1 MRDPVSSSKPAI
13 RSVPAKPLVKSEAAS
28 AQAVAGAQRKRLRQV
43 ELLLEV
49 SRRMAAYDT
58 LDEILTALID
68 VTTEELDAERG
79 TLFLNDAETGELFSR
94 VAQGNIQREI
104 RFLNH
109 TGIAGH
115 VFTTGEAVNIAD
127 AYADPRFNRSIDEQ
141 TGFVTR
147 NILCVP
153 IKTFKGEIIGVSQ
166 TLNKRR
172 GKFTRADLQLLE
184 ALTTQGTLALQSAR
198 FLESM
203 KKIRRQEMEFIDVV
217 SEVTAD
223 IKLGSLL
230 QKVMGEATR
239 LLNAERS
246 TLFLNDEKTG
256 ELWSEVGQGLE
267 SLQIRLPNT
276 AGIAGAVFTSGKTI
290 NIPYAY
296 ADLRF
301 NPAFDKRTG
310 YFTRSIL
317 CVPIVNKAGKII
329 GVTQVLNKRG
339 GPFTH
344 EDESRLRAFT
354 AQISIALENA
364 KLFADVQQIK
374 NYNEAMLESM
384 SNGVITLDGQEKI
397 VTCNAAGLRILRTA
411 TDAIVGRSAAD
422 FFGAANSWV
431 LDKLRHVEE
440 KQTAEHLMD
449 AELVL
454 DDATLSVNF
463 SVQPLLSME
472 KKRIGWMLM
481 LEDISSEKRLRST
494 MSRYMDP
501 GIADQ
506 MVANGA
512 EMLGGK
518 NVHAT
523 VLFSDIRSFTT
534 ITEQLG
540 AQGTVT
546 LLNEY
551 FTMMVDC
558 IQREEGMLDK
568 FIGDAIMAAFGI
580 PVGHDDDA
588 DRALRTAI
596 AMMNELSAWN
606 QLRAREGK
614 PPVEIGIGLN
624 TDQVVSGNIGSK
636 KRMDYTIIGDGVN
649 LAARLESACKQYGA
663 HILISEFTYRA
674 LRGTYRLR
682 EVDIVVVKGKTQP
695 VSIYEVMDFHTED
708 SYPSLVEAMG
718 LFRNG
723 LLSYRKRHW
732 AAAGKLFDEVLA
744 LNPHDKVAALYIE
757 RCAHMAATPPPDDW
771 DGTFVMESK

>member
-1 MRDPVSSSKPAI
+1 MTAADQPA
-13 RSVPAKPLVKSEAAS
+13 LH
-28 AQAVAGAQRKRLRQV
+28 AQRKRLRQV

-58 LDEILTALID
+58 LDEILTALVE

-115 VFTTGEAVNIAD
+115 VFTTGEPVIIAD
-127 AYADPRFNRSIDEQ
+127 AYADARFNRSIDEQ

-147 NILCVP
+147 TILCVP

-172 GKFTRADLQLLE
+172 GKFTRNDLQLLE

-256 ELWSEVGQGLE
+256 ELWSEVGQGLA

-276 AGIAGAVFTSGKTI
+276 AGIAGAVFSSGKTI

-301 NPAFDKRTG
+301 NPAFDKKTG

-339 GPFTH
+339 GPFSA

-384 SNGVITLDGQEKI
+384 SNGVITLDSQEKI
-397 VTCNAAGLRILRTA
+397 VTCNEAGQRILRANGT
-411 TDAIVGRSAAD
+411 AIVGQQAGE
-422 FFGAANSWV
+422 FFGAANTWIM
-431 LDKLRHVEE
+431 DKLRRVEVNE
-440 KQTAEHLMD
+440 EAEHLMD
-449 AELVL
+449 VELVL
-454 DDATLSVNF
+454 GEETRSVNL

-481 LEDISSEKRLRST
+481 IEDISSEKRLRST

-518 NVHAT
+518 NVPAT

-546 LLNEY
+546 MLNEY
-551 FTMMVDC
+551 FTLMVDC

-580 PVGHDDDA
+580 PVAHEDDP
-588 DRALRTAI
+588 DRAVRTAI
-596 AMMNELSAWN
+596 AMVNELRNWN
-606 QLRAREGK
+606 QLRAGEGK

-624 TDQVVSGNIGSK
+624 TDLVVSGNIGSK

-663 HILISEFTYRA
+663 RILISEFTYRA
-674 LRGTYRLR
+674 LRGTYRTR
-682 EVDIVVVKGKTQP
+682 EVDIVVVKGKTKP
-695 VSIYEVMDFHTED
+695 VSIYEVLDYHTED
-708 SYPSLVEAMG
+708 SYPSLQEAMG

-723 LLSYRKRHW
+723 LQSYRKRNW
-732 AAAGKLFDEVLA
+732 NAAGKLFEEVQA
-744 LNPHDKVAALYIE
+744 LNPNDQVAELYVE
-757 RCAHMAATPPPDDW
+757 RCRHMAVNPPPADW
-771 DGTFVMESK
+771 DGTFIMESK

>member
-1 MRDPVSSSKPAI
+1 MTAADQPA
-13 RSVPAKPLVKSEAAS
+13 LH
-28 AQAVAGAQRKRLRQV
+28 AQRKRLRQV

-58 LDEILTALID
+58 LDEILTALVE

-115 VFTTGEAVNIAD
+115 VFTTGEPVIIAD
-127 AYADPRFNRSIDEQ
+127 AYADARFNRSIDEQ

-172 GKFTRADLQLLE
+172 GKFTRNDLQLLE

-267 SLQIRLPNT
+267 SLQIRLPNS

-301 NPAFDKRTG
+301 NPAFDKKTG

-339 GPFTH
+339 GPFSA

-384 SNGVITLDGQEKI
+384 SNGVITLDSQEKI
-397 VTCNAAGLRILRTA
+397 VTCNEAGQRILRAQGTV
-411 TDAIVGRSAAD
+411 IVGQQAGE
-422 FFGAANSWV
+422 FFGAANTWIM
-431 LDKLRHVEE
+431 DRLRQVEVNE
-440 KQTAEHLMD
+440 SAEHLMD
-449 AELVL
+449 VELVL
-454 DDATLSVNF
+454 GDEKRSVNL

-481 LEDISSEKRLRST
+481 IEDISSEKRLRST

-518 NVHAT
+518 NVLAT

-546 LLNEY
+546 MLNEY
-551 FTMMVDC
+551 FTLMVDC

-580 PVGHDDDA
+580 PVGHEDDP
-588 DRALRTAI
+588 DRAVRTAI
-596 AMMNELSAWN
+596 AMVNELRNWN
-606 QLRAREGK
+606 QLRAGEGK

-624 TDQVVSGNIGSK
+624 TDLVVSGNIGSK

-663 HILISEFTYRA
+663 RILISEFTYRA
-674 LRGTYRLR
+674 LRGTYRTR
-682 EVDIVVVKGKTQP
+682 EVDIVVVKGKTKP
-695 VSIYEVMDFHTED
+695 VSIYEVLDYHTED
-708 SYPSLVEAMG
+708 SYPGLQEAMG

-723 LLSYRKRHW
+723 LQSYRKRNW
-732 AAAGKLFDEVLA
+732 NAACKLFEEVQA
-744 LNPHDKVAALYIE
+744 LNPNDQVAELYVD
-757 RCAHMAATPPPDDW
+757 RCRHMAVNPPPADW
-771 DGTFVMESK
+771 DGTFIMESK